1 MIKVRN
7 MTVAYGG
14 APIFT
19 DLSITFE
26 PGKITGIIGP
36 NGAGKSTMIKGIL
49 GLIHKQ
55 SGQVTLHD
63 KPVSKQLKNIAYVEQ
78 RAALDLTFP
87 INVFDTVLTGT
98 YPNLGLFNVPGA
110 KEKSASQQALA
121 DVNLSEFSQRQIGE
135 LSGGQLQRVFVA
147 RAIVQQADVIILDEP
162 FVGIDMKSEAE
173 IMSILKRW
181 QEEGKTI
188 IVVHHDLNKVTK
200 YFDNLVIINRGVV
213 ASGTT
218 SEVFTKENITTA
230 FSIGLFI
237 DGLMQYNFLQTALIT
252 SILVGIMSGIIGSF
266 IILRGMSLMGDAI
279 SHAVLPGVAV
289 AYMLGINI
297 LFGASVFGILAA
309 LLIGLVASKSKLKND
324 TAIGIVFSAF
334 FALGFILIS
343 LAESAT
349 NLHHILFGNVLA
361 VSDND
366 LVTTAI
372 VLAIVLIFVVV
383 FYKELLITSFDNT
396 FAQAYGLKTQL
407 MHYALMLVLTLVT
420 VTALQTVGI
429 ILIVAMLI
437 TPAATAYLLTN
448 RLSHMMIVAALFSV
462 ISSVIG
468 LYMSYTFNW
477 ASGPAIVLTAA
488 VFFSLAFLFSPKQ
501 GIIFKKKIK

>member
-1 MIKVRN
+1 MR
-7 MTVAYGG
+7 
-14 APIFT
+14 
-19 DLSITFE
+19 
-26 PGKITGIIGP
+26 
-36 NGAGKSTMIKGIL
+36 
-49 GLIHKQ
+49 
-55 SGQVTLHD
+55 
-63 KPVSKQLKNIAYVEQ
+63 
-78 RAALDLTFP
+78 
-87 INVFDTVLTGT
+87 
-98 YPNLGLFNVPGA
+98 
-110 KEKSASQQALA
+110 
-121 DVNLSEFSQRQIGE
+121 
-135 LSGGQLQRVFVA
+135 
-147 RAIVQQADVIILDEP
+147 
-162 FVGIDMKSEAE
+162 
-173 IMSILKRW
+173 
-181 QEEGKTI
+181 
-188 IVVHHDLNKVTK
+188 
-200 YFDNLVIINRGVV
+200 
-213 ASGTT
+213 
-218 SEVFTKENITTA
+218 
-230 FSIGLFI
+230 SIGLFI

-297 LFGASVFGILAA
+297 LLGASIFGILAA
-309 LLIGLVASKSKLKND
+309 LLIGLVTLKSKLKND

-361 VSDND
+361 VSDSD

-396 FAQAYGLKTQL
+396 FAQAYGLKTQI

-448 RLSHMMIVAALFSV
+448 RLSHMMTVAAIFSV

-501 GIIFKKKIK
+501 GIIFKKK